1 MEKNVKGNGRLI
13 ETIVAIAVYGG
24 SITGVISFI
33 VAIILLINDDSLSAA
48 FSFVAAAVSFGLL
61 ANALIRD

>member
-13 ETIVAIAVYGG
+13 EAIVAIAVYGG